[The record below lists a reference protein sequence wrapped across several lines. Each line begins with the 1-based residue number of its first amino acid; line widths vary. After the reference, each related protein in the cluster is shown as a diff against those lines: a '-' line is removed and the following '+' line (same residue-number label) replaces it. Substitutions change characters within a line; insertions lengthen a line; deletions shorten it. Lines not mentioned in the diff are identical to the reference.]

1 MVQEGRRNA
10 TSNVR
15 DVGEAVVRGRVP
27 RDGVAAVAKPLASA
41 PHIAL

>member
-15 DVGEAVVRGRVP
+15 DVGEAVVRGRAS
-27 RDGVAAVAKPLASA
+27 RDGVAAGSEAAREARPT
-41 PHIAL
+41 

>member
-15 DVGEAVVRGRVP
+15 DVGEAVVRV
-27 RDGVAAVAKPLASA
+27 VSLVMV
-41 PHIAL
+41 

>member
-15 DVGEAVVRGRVP
+15 DVGEAVGREAVEFLHEVVP
-27 RDGVAAVAKPLASA
+27 KAGT
-41 PHIAL
+41 IALLVDPN